1 MNRQIH
7 TTSFLI
13 FTILTMAIMNI
24 ACCSNTKYRKCNTE
38 MNQQITD
45 LTPIFNISA
54 QTRLLINEIEKELNI
69 SKTKLENYTPTT
81 EIIDKY
87 SLIYIGNQIY
97 ISGFMLTKMNFDR
110 TELDKISVKT
120 GSTSG
125 KLTTVQVPL
134 NKLDQFLKNEQIEY
148 FEIAVKA
155 KIN

>member
-1 MNRQIH
+1 
-7 TTSFLI
+7 
-13 FTILTMAIMNI
+13 
-24 ACCSNTKYRKCNTE
+24 